1 MKLFSYLN
9 LGLHIFDGI
18 GGLDFESDGFAGQRF
33 DEDLHTTTKSED
45 QMEGGLFLDVVIR
58 EGSAILELLTGED
71 KSLLVWGNTLFVLDF
86 RLDVFDGVGGLDL
99 KGDGLSGEG
108 LDENLHS
115 SSQSEHKVEGGL
127 FLDVIVRKGA
137 AVLQL
142 FSGENE
148 TLLVWGNSL
157 LVLKT

>member
-71 KSLLVWGNTLFVLDF
+71 KSLLVWGDSLFVL
-86 RLDVFDGVGGLDL
+86 
-99 KGDGLSGEG
+99 KEIIS
-108 LDENLHS
+108 
-115 SSQSEHKVEGGL
+115 
-127 FLDVIVRKGA
+127 
-137 AVLQL
+137 
-142 FSGENE
+142 
-148 TLLVWGNSL
+148 
-157 LVLKT
+157 